1 MKLYIGGCCQGKAD
15 YVSAQTGLVPV
26 CCTPDQAL
34 NAPAINCFH
43 LTMRQ
48 VVEAGN
54 TGEAFARTL
63 LDHNPEAVVICDEI
77 GLGVVPLDPFERRWR
92 EETGRALCLLA
103 AAAERVE
110 RVSCGLGQRLK

>member
-1 MKLYIGGCCQGKAD
+1 M
-15 YVSAQTGLVPV
+15 
-26 CCTPDQAL
+26 
-34 NAPAINCFH
+34 
-43 LTMRQ
+43 
-48 VVEAGN
+48 EAGGS
-54 TGEAFARTL
+54 GEAFARTL
-63 LDHNPEAVVICDEI
+63 LERNPGAVVVCDEV